1 MPYILIDMY
10 TRPLPASDTHGDRNI
25 QVLGTQLFSVVA
37 FHVVLFA
44 DSAS

>member
-1 MPYILIDMY
+1 MPYILIGMY
-10 TRPLPASDTHGDRNI
+10 TRPLPASDTDGDRNI
-25 QVLGTQLFSVVA
+25 QVLDTQFFSVVA